1 MSVEVKKSQHRYVI
15 GPKGSGLTE
24 ILAATGV
31 SVEIPPLDN
40 VSETITLRGDPDK
53 LGPALT
59 MVYAKVCLTAVV
71 VIQLGLRVHPGHG
84 KSWNLGRPYSRPGN
98 SWKIAKVMEKS
109 WKMMIMSWN
118 FYYCAEEFCKSD
130 TTSFIKSN
138 YEP

>member
-71 VIQLGLRVHPGHG
+71 LIQLGFRVPPDHG
-84 KSWNLGRPYSRPGN
+84 KSWNLGRPFSRPGK
-98 SWKIAKVMEKS
+98 SWIITTVMESHGK
-109 WKMMIMSWN
+109 
-118 FYYCAEEFCKSD
+118 
-130 TTSFIKSN
+130 
-138 YEP
+138 